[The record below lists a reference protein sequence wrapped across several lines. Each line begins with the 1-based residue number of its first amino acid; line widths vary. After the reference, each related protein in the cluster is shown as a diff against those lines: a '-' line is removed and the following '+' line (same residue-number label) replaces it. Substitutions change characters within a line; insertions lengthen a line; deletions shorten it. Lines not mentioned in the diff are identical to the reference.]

1 MQFSS
6 LFVAA
11 VALVLPAAVSQA
23 GYCQGTTCIDSI
35 QNFECPKQCPKDGT
49 CALNV
54 ACF

>member
-11 VALVLPAAVSQA
+11 VALVLPAAVSA

-35 QNFECPKQCPKDGT
+35 KNFECPKQCPKDGT

>member
-11 VALVLPAAVSQA
+11 VALVLPAAISA